1 MCKRASVWYVIVFG
15 RERGRER
22 ERKRERERGE
32 SWLTIIQLMSHEL
45 SSSIVVGHGEAG
57 AVWLHVAI
65 GSVVPLQSCQLH
77 QTSHIHQTIH
87 SQPSLLELHA
97 HK

>member
-1 MCKRASVWYVIVFG
+1 M
-15 RERGRER
+15 R
-22 ERKRERERGE
+22 ERKRERERERERE

-65 GSVVPLQSCQLH
+65 GSVVPLESRQLH

-87 SQPSLLELHA
+87 GQPSLLECRVAYA